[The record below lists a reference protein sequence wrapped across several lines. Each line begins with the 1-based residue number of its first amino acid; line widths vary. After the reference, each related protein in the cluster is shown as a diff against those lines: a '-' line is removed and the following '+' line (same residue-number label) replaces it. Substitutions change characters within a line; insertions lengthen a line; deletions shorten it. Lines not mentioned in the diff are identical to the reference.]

1 MPDNNDL
8 FSNFE
13 ELRNSFK
20 SVPFYMDAAKRCLGI
35 TSDRELCKRLGLKS
49 NNAANFWRNGKHLP
63 SDETMVKLAN
73 LAREDVAQ
81 ALSDLHML
89 RLVKGAQNST
99 GAIQLSYK
107 NMLSKMAHLCLIIC
121 GVTAMSTAA
130 HAATIAPPAPSEMVQ
145 NVLDTVYYGNYYI
158 GLSRTMLELTL
169 SALNWCLAL
178 IMRYYNIWA

>member
-1 MPDNNDL
+1 
-8 FSNFE
+8 
-13 ELRNSFK
+13 
-20 SVPFYMDAAKRCLGI
+20 
-35 TSDRELCKRLGLKS
+35 
-49 NNAANFWRNGKHLP
+49 
-63 SDETMVKLAN
+63 
-73 LAREDVAQ
+73 
-81 ALSDLHML
+81 
-89 RLVKGAQNST
+89 
-99 GAIQLSYK
+99 
-107 NMLSKMAHLCLIIC
+107 MLSKMAHLCLIIC